1 MPDVFSREKRSEIM
15 RKVKSQDTSPEVT
28 VRKALHRLGYRFSLH
43 AKDLPGKPDIVL
55 PRHNTIIQVRG
66 CFWHGHHCKN
76 AELPRSNADYWKEKI
91 GKNRIRDKKNDRL
104 LRQNGW
110 RVIVVWECRLSS
122 QLKIDLEVGRIVALL
137 EKTATE

>member
-1 MPDVFSREKRSEIM
+1 MPDVFSQEERSEIM
-15 RKVKSQDTSPEVT
+15 RKVKSQNTSPEIA

-55 PRHNTIIQVRG
+55 PRYRAIIQVRG

-76 AELPRSNADYWKEKI
+76 AELPGSNVDYWKEKI

-104 LRQNGW
+104 LKENGW
-110 RVIVVWECRLSS
+110 RVLVVWECRLTSRE
-122 QLKIDLEVGRIVALL
+122 KIDREINRIVRVL
-137 EKTATE
+137 EKDSS